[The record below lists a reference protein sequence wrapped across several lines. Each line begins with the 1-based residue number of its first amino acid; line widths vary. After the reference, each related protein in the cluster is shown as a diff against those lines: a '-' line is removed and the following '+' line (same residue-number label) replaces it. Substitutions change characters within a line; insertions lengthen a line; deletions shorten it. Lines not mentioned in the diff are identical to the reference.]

1 MPPKKVQV
9 AEKVEAT
16 SEVLPYLPF
25 AEVIAGPQLMG
36 GLWTKHL
43 SLPQQ
48 VALKAFY
55 GLPLEGRELDIWA
68 IFNDQV
74 TYDELGYPLSTQPLP
89 YTPREYDQLV
99 GILGRRSGKSSA
111 ITAFA
116 ALYEILFGGHLAY
129 VKPGQD
135 VVVPYIAQ
143 DLATAKANMIFI
155 ALMANDAPLLRKQI
169 LTASRDRIDFKNGIV
184 VTPEP
189 PAIKT
194 GRGIAVPLVI
204 MDEVGFWYRT
214 AEAANP
220 DYEVQRAVSFAQSQ
234 FPRAKQFIISTPYT
248 EEGLL
253 YEYWKAGTAGR
264 HIDPEDRLEYED
276 ALVIQSST
284 AAMENPVITRKKLQ
298 KLKNQDPDAF
308 IRESLC
314 RFVSAISGFF
324 AVELVERAT
333 KGHGKGRTRSQNEAQ
348 GLRPLYVAAMDPAF
362 RHDSFAFAIFHMD
375 PDGTVVQDILKTW
388 TPDSKRGERLDPATI
403 IDEIAHLTKEWG
415 ISVVYSDQY
424 QLEALQQLAL
434 RHLPAADPAPEK
446 DERAGQRANRCPH
459 RAPRRRGLRHRPGHQ
474 RRPAPHA
481 HDGAAQESPHPLRG
495 RSRMSETQERGSHGS
510 LGLAAPAPR
519 KRGRP
524 RKHPVPAVPAPI
536 QTTPTVAEA
545 SELMELVRL
554 MVKQQATVLEQMT
567 AAQMATTDLMKTWMQ
582 MFTPSAQP
590 LASSS
595 ADERA
600 LRAAEKQLE
609 EWDPLDQYLGRR
621 GGRGLPQ
628 IRRAAPDAAA
638 LRNPVVSERLRAAGL
653 PRRALER

>member
-1 MPPKKVQV
+1 MPPKKAQI
-9 AEKVEAT
+9 AQKVEDT
-16 SEVLPYLPF
+16 KTVLPYIPF
-25 AEVIAGPQLMG
+25 AEVIADPQLMG
-36 GLWTKHL
+36 GIWAKNL

-74 TYDELGYPLSTQPLP
+74 TYDELGYPLSTQPLT

-143 DLATAKANMIFI
+143 DLPTAKANMIFI
-155 ALMANDAPLLRKQI
+155 ALMANDAPLLKKQI

-184 VTPEP
+184 ITPEP

-253 YEYWKAGTAGR
+253 YEYWKAGTSGR
-264 HIDPEDRLEYED
+264 HVEPEDRLEYED

-298 KLKNQDPDAF
+298 KLKNEDPDAF

-324 AVELVERAT
+324 SLELVDRAT
-333 KGHGKGRTRSQNEAQ
+333 KGHGKERTRTQNEAE

-362 RHDSFAFAIFHMD
+362 RHDSFAFSIFHTD
-375 PDGTVVQDILKTW
+375 TEGNVIQDVLKTW
-388 TPDSKRGERLDPATI
+388 TPDSKRGERLDPASI
-403 IDEIAHLTKEWG
+403 IAEIAHLTKEWN

-424 QLEALQQLAL
+424 QLESLQQLAL
-434 RHLPAADPAPEK
+434 QHNFAIMGNDFTGKSKAK
-446 DERAGQRANRCPH
+446 
-459 RAPRRRGLRHRPGHQ
+459 
-474 RRPAPHA
+474 
-481 HDGAAQESPHPLRG
+481 
-495 RSRMSETQERGSHGS
+495 MYGS
-510 LGLAAPAPR
+510 LLNLMRTGKVQLLDLPVIHSQLSQLQKKMNALGNVQIAAPQGRHDDVASVIALGTSVALLHMPTIERPKKVPTLFEEGLACIHR
-519 KRGRP
+519 KNS
-524 RKHPVPAVPAPI
+524 
-536 QTTPTVAEA
+536 T
-545 SELMELVRL
+545 
-554 MVKQQATVLEQMT
+554 ATEV
-567 AAQMATTDLMKTWMQ
+567 W
-582 MFTPSAQP
+582 
-590 LASSS
+590 
-595 ADERA
+595 
-600 LRAAEKQLE
+600 
-609 EWDPLDQYLGRR
+609 
-621 GGRGLPQ
+621 
-628 IRRAAPDAAA
+628 
-638 LRNPVVSERLRAAGL
+638 V
-653 PRRALER
+653 

>member
-1 MPPKKVQV
+1 MPPRKAQI
-9 AEKVEAT
+9 AEKADAT
-16 SEVLPYLPF
+16 TAVLPYIPF
-25 AEVIAGPQLMG
+25 AEVIADPQLMG
-36 GLWTKHL
+36 GIWAKHL

-74 TYDELGYPLSTQPLP
+74 TYDELGYPLTTQPVP
-89 YTPREYDQLV
+89 YVPREYDQLV

-116 ALYEILFGGHLAY
+116 ALYEILFGGHLHY

-155 ALMANDAPLLRKQI
+155 ALLANDAPLLRQQI
-169 LTASRDRIDFKNGIV
+169 LSASRDRIDFKNGIV

-234 FPRAKQFIISTPYT
+234 FPRAKQFVISTPYT

-253 YEYWKAGTAGR
+253 YEYWKAGTGGR
-264 HIDPEDRLEYED
+264 HLDPEDRLEYAD

-298 KLKNQDPDAF
+298 KLKHQDPDAF

-324 AVELVERAT
+324 SLELVDAAT
-333 KGHGKGRTRSQNEAQ
+333 KGHGKARTRHQNELD
-348 GLRPLYVAAMDPAF
+348 GVKPLYVAAMDPAF
-362 RHDSFAFAIFHMD
+362 RHDSFAFTIMHMT
-375 PDGTVVQDILKTW
+375 PEGTVVQDVLHTW
-388 TPDSKRGERLDPATI
+388 TPDAKHGERLDPSAI
-403 IDEIAHLTKEWG
+403 ITEIAALTKAWN

-424 QLEALQQLAL
+424 QLESLQQLAL
-434 RHLPAADPAPEK
+434 QHNFAIVGYDFTGKSKAKMYGSLLHLMRTHKIHLLDLPVIHQQLSLLQKKLNAMGNVQIAAPPGRHDDVASVIALGTSVALYHMPSVTVAPKPPTLYE
-446 DERAGQRANRCPH
+446 E
-459 RAPRRRGLRHRPGHQ
+459 GLACIQ
-474 RRPAPHA
+474 RRNS
-481 HDGAAQESPHPLRG
+481 Q
-495 RSRMSETQERGSHGS
+495 
-510 LGLAAPAPR
+510 
-519 KRGRP
+519 
-524 RKHPVPAVPAPI
+524 
-536 QTTPTVAEA
+536 
-545 SELMELVRL
+545 
-554 MVKQQATVLEQMT
+554 
-567 AAQMATTDLMKTWMQ
+567 
-582 MFTPSAQP
+582 
-590 LASSS
+590 
-595 ADERA
+595 
-600 LRAAEKQLE
+600 
-609 EWDPLDQYLGRR
+609 
-621 GGRGLPQ
+621 
-628 IRRAAPDAAA
+628 
-638 LRNPVVSERLRAAGL
+638 
-653 PRRALER
+653 ALEAWT

>member
-1 MPPKKVQV
+1 MPSKKVQV
-9 AEKVEAT
+9 TEKAAT
-16 SEVLPYLPF
+16 TQEVLPYLPF
-25 AEVIAGPQLMG
+25 AEVIADPQLMG
-36 GLWTKHL
+36 GLWKKHL

-68 IFNDQV
+68 VFNDQV
-74 TYDELGYPLSTQPLP
+74 VYDELGYPLSVTPVP
-89 YTPREYDQLV
+89 YVPKEYDQLV

-111 ITAFA
+111 VTAFA

-169 LTASRDRIDFKNGIV
+169 VSASRDRIDVKNGIV

-253 YEYWKAGTAGR
+253 YEYWKAGTGGR
-264 HIDPEDRLEYED
+264 HLDPEDRLEYED

-324 AVELVERAT
+324 AIELVERAT
-333 KGHGKGRTRSQNEAQ
+333 KGNGKGRTRAQNEAQ
-348 GLRPLYVAAMDPAF
+348 GLRPMYVAAMDPAF

-375 PDGTVVQDILKTW
+375 PDGTVVQDVLKTW

-403 IDEIAHLTKEWG
+403 IEEIALLTKQWG

-434 RHLPAADPAPEK
+434 QHNFAIIGNDFTGKSKAK
-446 DERAGQRANRCPH
+446 
-459 RAPRRRGLRHRPGHQ
+459 
-474 RRPAPHA
+474 
-481 HDGAAQESPHPLRG
+481 
-495 RSRMSETQERGSHGS
+495 MYGS
-510 LGLAAPAPR
+510 LLHLMRTAKLKLLDLPVIYQQLTQLQKKMNALGNVQIAAPTGRHDDVASVIALGTSVALLHMPTMERPKKVPTLFEEGLACLKR
-519 KRGRP
+519 KN
-524 RKHPVPAVPAPI
+524 
-536 QTTPTVAEA
+536 
-545 SELMELVRL
+545 
-554 MVKQQATVLEQMT
+554 
-567 AAQMATTDLMKTWMQ
+567 
-582 MFTPSAQP
+582 
-590 LASSS
+590 
-595 ADERA
+595 
-600 LRAAEKQLE
+600 
-609 EWDPLDQYLGRR
+609 
-621 GGRGLPQ
+621 
-628 IRRAAPDAAA
+628 AAA
-638 LRNPVVSERLRAAGL
+638 TEAWV
-653 PRRALER
+653 

>member
-1 MPPKKVQV
+1 MPPKKAQI
-9 AEKVEAT
+9 AQKVEDT
-16 SEVLPYLPF
+16 KTVLPYIPF
-25 AEVIAGPQLMG
+25 AEVIADPQLMG
-36 GLWTKHL
+36 GIWAKNL

-74 TYDELGYPLSTQPLP
+74 TYDELGYPLSTTPLD
-89 YTPREYDQLV
+89 YVPREYDTLN
-99 GILGRRSGKSSA
+99 GILGRRSGKSA
-111 ITAFA
+111 NITAFG

-155 ALMANDAPLLRKQI
+155 ALMANDAPLLKKQI
-169 LTASRDRIDFKNGIV
+169 LSASRDRIEFKNGIV

-194 GRGIAVPLVI
+194 GRGIAVPIVI

-253 YEYWKAGTAGR
+253 YEYWKAGTGGR
-264 HIDPEDRLEYED
+264 HLDPDDRLEYAD
-276 ALVIQSST
+276 TLVIQSST

-298 KLKNQDPDAF
+298 KLKNEDPDAF

-324 AVELVERAT
+324 SLELVDRAT
-333 KGHGKGRTRSQNEAQ
+333 KGHGKERTRTQNEAE

-362 RHDSFAFAIFHMD
+362 RHDSFAFSIFHTD
-375 PDGTVVQDILKTW
+375 TEGNVVQDVLKTW
-388 TPDSKRGERLDPATI
+388 TPDSKRGERLDPASI
-403 IDEIAHLTKEWG
+403 IAEIAHLTKEWN

-424 QLEALQQLAL
+424 QLESLQQLAL
-434 RHLPAADPAPEK
+434 QHNFAIMGNDFTGKSKAK
-446 DERAGQRANRCPH
+446 
-459 RAPRRRGLRHRPGHQ
+459 
-474 RRPAPHA
+474 
-481 HDGAAQESPHPLRG
+481 
-495 RSRMSETQERGSHGS
+495 MYGS
-510 LGLAAPAPR
+510 LLNLMRTGKVQLLDLPVIHSQLSQLQKKMNALGNVQIAAPPGRHDDVASVIALGTSVALLHMPTIERPKKVPTLFEEGLACIHR
-519 KRGRP
+519 KNS
-524 RKHPVPAVPAPI
+524 
-536 QTTPTVAEA
+536 T
-545 SELMELVRL
+545 
-554 MVKQQATVLEQMT
+554 ATEV
-567 AAQMATTDLMKTWMQ
+567 W
-582 MFTPSAQP
+582 
-590 LASSS
+590 
-595 ADERA
+595 
-600 LRAAEKQLE
+600 
-609 EWDPLDQYLGRR
+609 
-621 GGRGLPQ
+621 
-628 IRRAAPDAAA
+628 
-638 LRNPVVSERLRAAGL
+638 V
-653 PRRALER
+653 